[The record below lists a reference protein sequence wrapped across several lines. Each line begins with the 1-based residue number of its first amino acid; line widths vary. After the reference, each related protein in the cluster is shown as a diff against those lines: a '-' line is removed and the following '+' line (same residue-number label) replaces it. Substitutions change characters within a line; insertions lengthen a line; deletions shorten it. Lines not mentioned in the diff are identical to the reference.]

1 MGFII
6 FKALKTNHSG
16 LSQTNHGALLQA
28 IHGGLS
34 QTNQG
39 CLSQINQGGLSQT
52 NTIVVFIACPK
63 IISCRRGGAIHIY
76 ISTYRNYTNS
86 RKVRVV
92 L

>member
-39 CLSQINQGGLSQT
+39 CLSQT
-52 NTIVVFIACPK
+52 NTLVVFIACPK
-63 IISCRRGGAIHIY
+63 IISCRRGGAIHI
-76 ISTYRNYTNS
+76 
-86 RKVRVV
+86 
-92 L
+92 

>member
-6 FKALKTNHSG
+6 FKALKTNQGG

-28 IHGGLS
+28 IH
-34 QTNQG
+34 
-39 CLSQINQGGLSQT
+39 GGLSQT

-92 L
+92 LLLVCKC